1 MRGFWRRW
9 RKEVAVVPAT
19 SLNQFI
25 EQRPRN
31 VSIGLVTNYPN
42 KDLIMTTI
50 TELAFANESAGM
62 LRATPNQAARR
73 SPVIG

>member
-1 MRGFWRRW
+1 
-9 RKEVAVVPAT
+9 
-19 SLNQFI
+19 
-25 EQRPRN
+25 
-31 VSIGLVTNYPN
+31 
-42 KDLIMTTI
+42 MTTI